1 MDGVPQLAVNFMY
14 LYIFHIFY
22 DFDLFDLCFKK
33 HEGERAS
40 ESVPLR
46 SHEQLRASRREDISF
61 L

>member
-1 MDGVPQLAVNFMY
+1 MDGVPQLALNFMY

-33 HEGERAS
+33 HGGERTP
-40 ESVPLR
+40 ESLPLR